1 MKLSKRQKK
10 TRELVDP
17 TRAYS
22 IEEALDVI
30 CKLTKEVTPGKA
42 ESNNKDENAAFE
54 ESLDVSVN
62 LGVNPRRSDQNV
74 RGATKL
80 PHGNG
85 KTVRVAVFAAD
96 EHAEAAREA
105 GADLV
110 GLDELAERVKGGD
123 LSFDTVIAA
132 RDAMKTVSPL
142 ARILGPRG
150 LMPNPKSGTVT
161 DDVASAVRDAKSGQL
176 QFRTDRGGIIHGCV
190 GKVGFEPAH
199 VKENVEALLND
210 LKRAKPASSKGIYL
224 KKLTLSSTF
233 GPGLAIDLSTLAI

>member
-1 MKLSKRQKK
+1 MKLSKRQRKIQ
-10 TRELVDP
+10 EIVDSN
-17 TRAYS
+17 RAYS
-22 IEEALDVI
+22 IDEAL
-30 CKLTKEVTPGKA
+30 KLIKAVTSDKDSKE
-42 ESNNKDENAAFE
+42 NAFE
-54 ESLDVSVN
+54 ESIDVSIN

-85 KTVRVAVFAAD
+85 KTIRVAVFASDEQAD
-96 EHAEAAREA
+96 AAREA
-105 GADLV
+105 GADVV
-110 GLDELAERVKGGD
+110 GLDELAERVKGGELD
-123 LSFDTVIAA
+123 FDTVIAA
-132 RDAMKTVSPL
+132 RDAMKIVSPL

-190 GKVGFEPAH
+190 GKVSFEPAH
-199 VKENVEALLND
+199 VQENVEALLSD

-233 GPGLAIDLSTLAI
+233 GPGLAIDLSTLSI

>member
-10 TRELVDP
+10 IRELVDS

-22 IEEALDVI
+22 VEDALDLI
-30 CKLTKEVTPGKA
+30 KAVTPDKA
-42 ESNNKDENAAFE
+42 PDKANDEQFA

-85 KTVRVAVFAAD
+85 KTIRVAVFASDEQAD
-96 EHAEAAREA
+96 AAREA
-105 GADLV
+105 GADVV
-110 GLDELAERVKGGD
+110 GLDELAERVKDGELD
-123 LSFDTVIAA
+123 FDTVIAA

-176 QFRTDRGGIIHGCV
+176 QFRTDRGGIVHGCV
-190 GKVGFEPAH
+190 GKVGFEPVH
-199 VKENVEALLND
+199 VQENIEALLSD
-210 LKRAKPASSKGIYL
+210 LKRVKPASSKGIYL

-233 GPGLAIDLSTLAI
+233 GPGLAIDLSTLSI

>member
-1 MKLSKRQKK
+1 MKPSKRQKK

-22 IEEALDVI
+22 IEEALNLI
-30 CKLTKEVTPGKA
+30 KEVTPEKKSGFQ
-42 ESNNKDENAAFE
+42 ESV
-54 ESLDVSVN
+54 DVSVN

-85 KTVRVAVFAAD
+85 KTIRVAVFAAD
-96 EHAEAAREA
+96 KQADAAREA
-105 GADLV
+105 GADVV
-110 GLDELAERVKGGD
+110 GLDELADEIKGGQLD
-123 LSFDTVIAA
+123 FDTIIAA

-176 QFRTDRGGIIHGCV
+176 QFRTDRAGIVHGCV
-190 GKVGFEPAH
+190 GKVGFEATH
-199 VKENVEALLND
+199 VQENIEALLND
-210 LKRAKPASSKGIYL
+210 LKRAKPAASKGIYL

-233 GPGLAIDLSTLAI
+233 GPGLAIDLSTLSV

>member
-10 TRELVDP
+10 TRELIDS
-17 TRAYS
+17 TRSYS
-22 IEEALDVI
+22 IEDALALI
-30 CKLTKEVTPGKA
+30 KEVAPAKNDG
-42 ESNNKDENAAFE
+42 FE

-85 KTVRVAVFAAD
+85 KSTRVAVFAGD

-105 GADLV
+105 GADVV
-110 GLDELAERVKGGD
+110 GLDELADRIKGGELD
-123 LSFDTVIAA
+123 FDTVIAV
-132 RDAMKTVSPL
+132 RDAMKVVSPL

-190 GKVGFEPAH
+190 GKVGFDAAH
-199 VKENVEALLND
+199 VQENVEALLGD
-210 LKRAKPASSKGIYL
+210 LKRVKPASSKGIYL

-233 GPGLAIDLSTLAI
+233 GPGLAIDLSTLSL

>member
-10 TRELVDP
+10 SRELIDS
-17 TRAYS
+17 TRTYS
-22 IEEALDVI
+22 VEEALS
-30 CKLTKEVTPGKA
+30 LLKEVTPNEKK
-42 ESNNKDENAAFE
+42 ESGFE

-74 RGATKL
+74 RGATTL

-85 KTVRVAVFAAD
+85 KSVRVAVFAGDDNAQ
-96 EHAEAAREA
+96 AAKDA
-105 GADLV
+105 GADVV
-110 GLDELAERVKGGD
+110 GLDELAERIKGGELD
-123 LSFDTVIAA
+123 FDTVIAA

-176 QFRTDRGGIIHGCV
+176 RFRTDRGGIVHGCV
-190 GKVGFEPAH
+190 GKVGFEPDR
-199 VKENVEALLND
+199 VRENIEALLGD
-210 LKRAKPASSKGIYL
+210 LKRAKPASSKGVYL

-233 GPGLAIDLSTLAI
+233 GPGLAIDLSSLSV

>member
-10 TRELVDP
+10 IRELVDSA
-17 TRAYS
+17 RAYS
-22 IEEALDVI
+22 IEEALHLI
-30 CKLTKEVTPGKA
+30 KEVTPTKTKNA
-42 ESNNKDENAAFE
+42 KDAKENTFE

-85 KTVRVAVFAAD
+85 KSIRVAVFAGD
-96 EHAEAAREA
+96 EHADAAREA
-105 GADLV
+105 GADVV
-110 GLDELAERVKGGD
+110 GLDELAERIKGGELD
-123 LSFDTVIAA
+123 FDTVIAA

-161 DDVASAVRDAKSGQL
+161 DDVASAVRDAKSGQF
-176 QFRTDRGGIIHGCV
+176 QFRTDRSGIVHGCV
-190 GKVGFEPAH
+190 GKVGFDPAH
-199 VKENVEALLND
+199 VQENVEALLSD

-233 GPGLAIDLSTLAI
+233 GPGLAIDLSTLSI

>member
-1 MKLSKRQKK
+1 MKLSKRQQKI
-10 TRELVDP
+10 REIVDSG
-17 TRAYS
+17 RAYS
-22 IEEALDVI
+22 IEEALSLI
-30 CKLTKEVTPGKA
+30 KTVTPDKDSK
-42 ESNNKDENAAFE
+42 ESAFE

-85 KTVRVAVFAAD
+85 KTIRVAVFASDEQAD
-96 EHAEAAREA
+96 AAREA
-105 GADLV
+105 GADVV
-110 GLDELAERVKGGD
+110 GLEELAERVKGGELD
-123 LSFDTVIAA
+123 FDTVIAA

-161 DDVASAVRDAKSGQL
+161 DDVASAVHDAKSGQL

-199 VKENVEALLND
+199 VQENVEALLSD
-210 LKRAKPASSKGIYL
+210 LKRAKPASSKGVYL

-233 GPGLAIDLSTLAI
+233 GPGLAIDLSTLSI